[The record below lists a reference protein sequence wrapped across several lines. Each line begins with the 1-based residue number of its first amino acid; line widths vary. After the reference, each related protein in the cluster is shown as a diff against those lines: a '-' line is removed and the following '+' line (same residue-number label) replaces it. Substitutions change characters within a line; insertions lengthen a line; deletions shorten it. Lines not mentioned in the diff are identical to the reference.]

1 VVRFY
6 AYAGADSLR
15 MMHTFIF
22 DGDAAKDFIC
32 GLGVAAD
39 VPMADELY
47 DRHVRFTGQ
56 GEGLWAEAVRR

>member
-1 VVRFY
+1 
-6 AYAGADSLR
+6 

-22 DGDAAKDFIC
+22 DGDAAKDFVC
-32 GLGVAAD
+32 GLGVTAD

-56 GEGLWAEAVRR
+56 DEGQNTACGPRRSSR